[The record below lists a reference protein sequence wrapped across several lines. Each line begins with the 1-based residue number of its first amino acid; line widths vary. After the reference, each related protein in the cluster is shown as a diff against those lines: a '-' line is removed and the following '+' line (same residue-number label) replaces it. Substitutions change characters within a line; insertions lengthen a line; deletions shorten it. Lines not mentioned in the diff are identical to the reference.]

1 MLLLASATPSIES
14 YYNAKTGRYSLYTMK
29 QRYGGAVLP
38 SVNVVDMKVE
48 LMDGNVDVMSGLLA
62 GEIEYNLE
70 HGEQSMLLIN
80 RRGYNTVVKCV
91 KCGEAASCPN
101 CSIAL
106 TYHRANGR
114 LMCYYCGYSAPV
126 DSVCPA
132 CGGHLKMVGFGT
144 QRVQAELEELLP
156 EQEILR
162 MDADTV
168 TATNTHERILNR
180 FRDENLP
187 VLVGTQMITKG
198 LNFPN
203 VTLVG
208 VLDADAALYMDNFR
222 ASETTFSMIS
232 QVIGRSGRGSE
243 RGQAFLQTMT
253 PENPVIQLAA
263 RQDYDGFYALE
274 LPIRQLLGCPPFEDL
289 ILISFSGLQEEE
301 VAARACQFREMLR
314 AALPQTQIAMRILGP
329 APAPVERAQPLGHHV
344 WIDAAHVR
352 HDVLPLLN
360 ADFLIDSALPL
371 PGIAFIREAVRME
384 PAARQC
390 VAQRVDE
397 NAHQHER
404 DGAPDKAHDVSSSS
418 GRARMA
424 YAGRLY
430 CTRERSKFPHQQ
442 FNKSSTHR
450 IFM

>member
-1 MLLLASATPSIES
+1 
-14 YYNAKTGRYSLYTMK
+14 
-29 QRYGGAVLP
+29 
-38 SVNVVDMKVE
+38 
-48 LMDGNVDVMSGLLA
+48 
-62 GEIEYNLE
+62 
-70 HGEQSMLLIN
+70 
-80 RRGYNTVVKCV
+80 
-91 KCGEAASCPN
+91 
-101 CSIAL
+101 
-106 TYHRANGR
+106 
-114 LMCYYCGYSAPV
+114 
-126 DSVCPA
+126 
-132 CGGHLKMVGFGT
+132 
-144 QRVQAELEELLP
+144 
-156 EQEILR
+156 

-222 ASETTFSMIS
+222 ASETTFSMIT

-329 APAPVERAQPLGHHV
+329 APAPVARVCGKYRYRLTLSLHNSRP
-344 WIDAAHVR
+344 
-352 HDVLPLLN
+352 
-360 ADFLIDSALPL
+360 
-371 PGIAFIREAVRME
+371 
-384 PAARQC
+384 ARQLLAALLRTFEKERTG
-390 VAQRVDE
+390 VNVFVDINPYE
-397 NAHQHER
+397 
-404 DGAPDKAHDVSSSS
+404 
-418 GRARMA
+418 
-424 YAGRLY
+424 
-430 CTRERSKFPHQQ
+430 
-442 FNKSSTHR
+442 
-450 IFM
+450 